1 VTTYVAY
8 RSNDPDQE
16 TRNEVNRELQDHAVD
31 LTKLENWSTEYC
43 PPEETG
49 PPAEAAA
56 PAATA
61 PPAATA
67 APAEAASG
75 SSA

>member
-31 LTKLENWSTEYC
+31 PTKLENWSTGYC
-43 PPEETG
+43 PPEET
-49 PPAEAAA
+49 PAAA
-56 PAATA
+56 
-61 PPAATA
+61 
-67 APAEAASG
+67 G